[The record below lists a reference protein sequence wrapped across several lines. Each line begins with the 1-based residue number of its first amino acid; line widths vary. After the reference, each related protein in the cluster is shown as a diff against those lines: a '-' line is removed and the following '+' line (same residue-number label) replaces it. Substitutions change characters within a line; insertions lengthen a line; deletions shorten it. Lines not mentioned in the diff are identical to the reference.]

1 MDSTQWMI
9 QLQLNQ
15 PQNALSAYLPVGNL
29 FTPNVVPV
37 APGTLPGVT
46 LPAVS
51 DI

>member
-29 FTPNVVPV
+29 FTSNIN
-37 APGTLPGVT
+37 PGVGGSVS
-46 LPAVS
+46 LPTVQN
-51 DI
+51 I